1 MAEAT
6 DQILFNPTDP
16 AFRANPYPAYKRL
29 REMSPMWLSP
39 FGFWIATR
47 HSDIVAILRDR
58 RMGQD
63 FEGRIRRGPEPW
75 RLDEPAVRNLGQTML
90 MRDPPD
96 HTRLRGLVAK
106 AFTAKRME
114 EMRPRIR
121 AIVHALIDVVE
132 AKGEMDV
139 VRDVAHKLPVIVIC
153 DMLGIPEEDRA
164 QFLERSRVSGRLVD
178 PTPMSREELDNAN
191 ANNAELEA
199 YFKALFAR
207 RRREPGDDLTTAL
220 VQARDEEGAL
230 TEEEL
235 TWNTSLLFAA
245 GHETTANL
253 IGNGLLTLH
262 RHPDQLARLKAE
274 PGLMANAIEEMLRYE
289 SSVQLTGRTAF
300 EDVEVGGV
308 TIKREESVICLL
320 AAANRDPEVFAEP
333 DPETFDVARP
343 GVRALSF
350 GGGIHHCLGAQL
362 ARIEGEEAF
371 AALLE
376 RLPNLRLEDIENP
389 SWRPTFTLRGLTTL
403 KARW

>member
-6 DQILFNPTDP
+6 DQILFNPMDP
-16 AFRANPYPAYKRL
+16 AFRANPYPAYRRL
-29 REMSPMWLSP
+29 RETSPMWLSP
-39 FGFWIATR
+39 FGFWVATR
-47 HSDIVAILRDR
+47 HADIVAILRDR

-121 AIVHALIDVVE
+121 AIVHALIDAVE
-132 AKGEMDV
+132 GRGEMDV

-191 ANNAELEA
+191 AGNAELET

-220 VQARDEEGAL
+220 VQARDEDGVL
-230 TEEEL
+230 TDQEL

-274 PGLMANAIEEMLRYE
+274 PELMPNAIEEMLRYE

-300 EDVEVGGV
+300 EDIEVGGV
-308 TIKREESVICLL
+308 TIRREESVICLL

-371 AALLE
+371 SALLD
-376 RLPNLRLEDIENP
+376 RLPNLRLENVDNP